1 MPASK
6 FALEAITEGLAIEL
20 NPWGIRVIAIEPG
33 YIETAIGDNAVD
45 FGQDVPPYDELA
57 RMWES
62 AQSRSSGDGDS
73 QGPELVAVA
82 IADAL
87 EATDPPPLRHPVG
100 ADADMIIGTRDSM
113 PYEQFLATMKAF
125 LGLEW

>member
-1 MPASK
+1 
-6 FALEAITEGLAIEL
+6 
-20 NPWGIRVIAIEPG
+20 
-33 YIETAIGDNAVD
+33 
-45 FGQDVPPYDELA
+45 
-57 RMWES
+57 MWEG
-62 AQSRSSGDGDS
+62 AQARLSRDGES

-87 EATDPPPLRHPVG
+87 EAKDAPLRHPVG

-125 LGLEW
+125 LDLDW